1 MTRDFL
7 NRQLRRL
14 RRIVFPRLRRPD
26 LLKGSERDAALDILY
41 RLLLA
46 RAIDGHGRRHYLAL
60 MHRDGL
66 TLRDVAVELAAS
78 DEFHERLRRRAT
90 RRFYDSP
97 SERPSGFVDVR
108 ELIKD
113 HSLEELLRAAEEY
126 YQRTRSQADRYHAK
140 PLADIHDAPDLLGS
154 FAHLLGGLRLASGMH
169 VLDFGAGAGW
179 TTRFLTQ
186 LGCAV
191 TSIDV
196 SPTALAL
203 AEELFTRAPPVGR
216 WSPPRFLLFDGRR
229 IDLPSESV
237 DRVVCFDALHHV
249 PNPAEVLRELGR
261 VLRPGGIAGFSEP
274 GPNQSKAAHSQFE
287 MKNFAVVEND
297 LVLTE
302 VWDWARAAG
311 FTDLELAVFSTEPYL
326 LSLQQFDDLIAGGA
340 ELDAYGD
347 KLRGYLMGHQ
357 TFFLKNGAASPA
369 VSLDRLQLKAT
380 IAVRLEQHDVAA
392 NEPLHG
398 HATATNVGAATWL
411 PGATRV
417 GGVNLGVHL
426 RTRDGRPLDVD
437 YAHIHLAD
445 ATPPGGTTE
454 IDFTLNPLPP
464 GEYTLE
470 FDLVSEGVGWFEA
483 NGSATVSVPIA
494 VAAPQRSGPF

>member
-1 MTRDFL
+1 MTHDTRDFL

-14 RRIVFPRLRRPD
+14 RRVVFPRLRRPD
-26 LLKGSERDAALDILY
+26 LLTGSERDAALDILY

-46 RAIDGHGRRHYLAL
+46 RAIDEQGRRHYLDL
-60 MHRDGL
+60 IHQDGL

-78 DEFHERLRRRAT
+78 DEFQDRLRRRTT
-90 RRFYDSP
+90 RRFYDP
-97 SERPSGFVDVR
+97 PAERPDGFVDVR

-113 HSLEELLRAAEEY
+113 HTLEELLGAAEEY
-126 YQRTRSQADRYHAK
+126 YRRTRDQADRYHAK

-154 FAHLLGGLRLASGMH
+154 FAHLLSGMRLASGMQ

-191 TSIDV
+191 TSMDV

-203 AEELFTRAPPVGR
+203 GKELFSRVPVVAPL
-216 WSPPRFLLFDGRR
+216 SEPRFLLFDGRR
-229 IDLPSESV
+229 IDLPSESI
-237 DRVVCFDALHHV
+237 DRVICFDALHHV
-249 PNPAEVLRELGR
+249 PNPAEVLCELGR
-261 VLRPGGIAGFSEP
+261 VLRPGGVAGFSEP
-274 GPNQSKAAHSQFE
+274 GSNQSKAAHSQYE

-302 VWDWARAAG
+302 VWDWARVAG
-311 FTDLELAVFSTEPYL
+311 FTSLELAVFSTEPHL

-347 KLRGYLMGHQ
+347 KLRGYLTGHQ
-357 TFFLKNGAASPA
+357 TFFLSKGSASA
-369 VSLDRLQLKAT
+369 SDSRERLQLKAK
-380 IAVRLEQHDVAA
+380 IAIRLEQQAIA
-392 NEPLHG
+392 SNESPRG
-398 HATATNVGAATWL
+398 HAMLTNVGRATWL

-426 RTRDGRPLDVD
+426 RTSDGKPLNVD
-437 YAHIHLAD
+437 YARIHLAD
-445 ATPPGGTTE
+445 ETAPGGTQG
-454 IDFTLNPLPP
+454 IDFILDPLPP

-494 VAAPQRSGPF
+494 VRAAR

>member
-1 MTRDFL
+1 VTRDFL

-14 RRIVFPRLRRPD
+14 RRVVFPRLRRPD
-26 LLKGSERDAALDILY
+26 VLSGSQRDAALDVLY

-46 RAIDGHGRRHYLAL
+46 RAIDEHGRRHYLDL
-60 MHRDGL
+60 IHRDGL

-78 DEFHERLRRRAT
+78 DEFHDRLRQRTT
-90 RRFYDSP
+90 RRFYDP
-97 SERPSGFVDVR
+97 PADAPEGFVDVR
-108 ELIKD
+108 ELIKA
-113 HSLEELLRAAEEY
+113 HTLEGLLGAAEEY
-126 YQRTRSQADRYHAK
+126 YRRTRDQADRYHAK
-140 PLADIHDAPDLLGS
+140 PLADIHDAPELLGS
-154 FAHLLGGLRLASGMH
+154 FAHLLGGLRLAPEMR

-191 TSIDV
+191 TSMDV

-203 AEELFTRAPPVGR
+203 GEELFTRAPLVGR
-216 WSPPRFLLFDGRR
+216 WSAPRFLLFDGRR
-229 IDLPSESV
+229 IDLPSESF
-237 DRVVCFDALHHV
+237 DRIVCFDALHHV
-249 PNPAEVLRELGR
+249 SNGAEVLRELGR

-274 GPNQSKAAHSQFE
+274 GPNQSKAAHAQFE
-287 MKNFAVVEND
+287 MKNYTVVEND

-302 VWDWARAAG
+302 VWDWAKAAG
-311 FTDLELAVFSTEPYL
+311 FTGLDVAVFSTMPYL

-347 KLRGYLMGHQ
+347 QLRGYLTGHQ
-357 TFFLKNGAASPA
+357 TFFLSKQA
-369 VSLDRLQLKAT
+369 VSTADSRDRLQLKAN
-380 IAVRLEQHDVAA
+380 IAVRLQQQEVLA
-392 NEPLHG
+392 NERLHG
-398 HATATNVGAATWL
+398 HATMTNIGPARWL

-426 RTRDGRPLDVD
+426 RTRDDRPLNVD
-437 YAHIHLAD
+437 FARILLSDETAPG
-445 ATPPGGTTE
+445 ATRR
-454 IDFTLNPLPP
+454 IDFTLSPLPP

-483 NGSATVSVPIA
+483 NGSATVSIPVRCRA
-494 VAAPQRSGPF
+494 V

>member
-14 RRIVFPRLRRPD
+14 RRVVFPRLRRPD
-26 LLKGSERDAALDILY
+26 LLTGPERDAGLDILY

-46 RAIDGHGRRHYLAL
+46 RALDERGRRHYLDL
-60 MHRDGL
+60 IHHDGL

-78 DEFHERLRRRAT
+78 DEFHDRLRRRTT
-90 RRFYDSP
+90 RRFHDP
-97 SERPSGFVDVR
+97 PEERPDGFVDVR

-113 HSLEELLRAAEEY
+113 HTLEELLSAAEEY
-126 YQRTRSQADRYHAK
+126 YRRTRDQADRYHAK
-140 PLADIHDAPDLLGS
+140 PLADMNDAPDLLGS
-154 FAHLLGGLRLASGMH
+154 FAHLLGGLRLAPGMH

-179 TTRFLTQ
+179 TTRFLAQ

-191 TSIDV
+191 TSMDV

-203 AEELFTRAPPVGR
+203 GKELLERAPMVGLR
-216 WSPPRFLLFDGRR
+216 PAPRFLLFDGRR

-249 PNPAEVLRELGR
+249 PNPADVLRELGR
-261 VLRPGGIAGFSEP
+261 VLRPGGVAGFSEP

-311 FTDLELAVFSTEPYL
+311 FTGLELAVFSTEPYL

-357 TFFLKNGAASPA
+357 TFFLSKGAASEA
-369 VSLDRLQLKAT
+369 DSRGRLQLEAT
-380 IAVRLEQHDVAA
+380 IAIRLEQENVAA
-392 NEPLHG
+392 NESLRG
-398 HATATNVGAATWL
+398 QATLTNIGPATWL
-411 PGATRV
+411 AGATRV

-437 YAHIHLAD
+437 YGRIHLPDETA
-445 ATPPGGTTE
+445 PGGTQR
-454 IDFTLNPLPP
+454 IDFVLNPLPP

-470 FDLVSEGVGWFEA
+470 FDLVSEGIGWFEA
-483 NGSATVSVPIA
+483 NGSRTVSVPIT
-494 VAAPQRSGPF
+494 VREP